1 MRKIY
6 AIAAALAA
14 VTAIACSSAGED
26 TAGPGA
32 QGGETEKAS
41 TGKKIVMEVT
51 ASKSK
56 KASVTYG
63 LNADQSQDNEAKLPW
78 KKELSS
84 AEALTIVSVVA
95 QNSGSGEISCKITV
109 DGKVVKENKS
119 KGEYAVVTCSADD
132 LGI

>member
-1 MRKIY
+1 MRKTY

-14 VTAIACSSAGED
+14 MTAIACGSAGED

-32 QGGETEKAS
+32 QGEPEKAS
-41 TGKKIVMEVT
+41 AGKKIVMEVT

-78 KKELSS
+78 KKELTS
-84 AEALTIVSVVA
+84 AEALTIASLVA
-95 QNSGSGEISCKITV
+95 QNSGSGEISCKISV

>member
-1 MRKIY
+1 MRKTT
-6 AIAAALAA
+6 IALLAATA

-32 QGGETEKAS
+32 QGADTEKAS
-41 TGKKIVMEVT
+41 AGKKIVMEVT

-78 KKELSS
+78 KKELST
-84 AEALTIVSVVA
+84 AEALTIVTVVA
-95 QNSGSGEISCKITV
+95 QNSAGGEISCKISV
-109 DGKVVKENKS
+109 DGRVVKENKS

>member
-1 MRKIY
+1 MRKTT
-6 AIAAALAA
+6 IALLTASAL
-14 VTAIACSSAGED
+14 TAIACSSAGED

-32 QGGETEKAS
+32 QGADTEKAS

-84 AEALTIVSVVA
+84 AEALTIVSLVA
-95 QNSGSGEISCKITV
+95 QNSGSGDISCKISV

-119 KGEYAVVTCSADD
+119 SGQYAVVTCSADD
-132 LGI
+132 LGL

>member
-32 QGGETEKAS
+32 QGEPEKAAA
-41 TGKKIVMEVT
+41 GKKIVMEVT

-84 AEALTIVSVVA
+84 AEALTIVTVVA
-95 QNSGSGEISCKITV
+95 QNSGSGEIACKITV
-109 DGKVVKENKS
+109 DGKVVTENKS
-119 KGEYAVVTCSADD
+119 KGEYAVVTCNADD